1 MLAADRPLRGAL
13 SSIGQV
19 VEGVLAARAVR
30 AVARHAAVEMPITE
44 QLHAVL
50 YEGAPP
56 RDAVAAL
63 MRRAVKAEA
72 S

>member
-1 MLAADRPLRGAL
+1 
-13 SSIGQV
+13 
-19 VEGVLAARAVR
+19 VR
-30 AVARHAAVEMPITE
+30 AVARRAAVEMPITE

-63 MRRAVKAEA
+63 MRRAVKREA
-72 S
+72 R